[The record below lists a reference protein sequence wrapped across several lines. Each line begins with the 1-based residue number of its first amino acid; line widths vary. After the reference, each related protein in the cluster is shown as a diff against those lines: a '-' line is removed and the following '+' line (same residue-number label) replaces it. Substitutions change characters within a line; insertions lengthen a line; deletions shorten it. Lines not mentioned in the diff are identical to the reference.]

1 MLNQALNLLH
11 RTGECKISCAYNV
24 TEFFLLH
31 VNTDL
36 FDLVTNF
43 EISPNDSLKNYLQ
56 GNQADLNMW
65 LLNS

>member
-1 MLNQALNLLH
+1 
-11 RTGECKISCAYNV
+11 
-24 TEFFLLH
+24 LLH